1 MTTLMAPKILVVD
14 DEMELERL
22 IRQRFRKQIQ
32 AQELDFLFATD
43 GNAALDYL
51 QERQVDMV
59 LTDLNMPQMDGFTFL
74 GQLPAVD
81 QALRAVVVSA
91 YSDMPNIR
99 RAMNKGAFDFL
110 TKPIDFRDL
119 EITIWKTLEEVRQV
133 RQARQQMQ
141 QAQQQLLQAAYHDAL
156 TGLSN
161 RNGLLQ
167 RLTQLEQSRA
177 QINAQIDSQYSQEQ
191 CSQEQCSQ
199 EQCSQE
205 QCSQELHVQPL
216 YALLFIDLDGFKAIN
231 DSFSH
236 SMGDLLLQCAAQR
249 IKGCLREADSVA
261 RLGGDEFAVVLIGL
275 LDQAEAVTVA
285 QRIQEQFKTPFKLGD
300 IEVRIGA
307 SIGLAL
313 NQGQGNQ
320 TPADLLHNADV
331 AMYCAKTQRQGN
343 LKVFHSTMQMP

>member
-1 MTTLMAPKILVVD
+1 MAPKILVVD

-51 QERQVDMV
+51 QEGQVDMV

-74 GQLPAVD
+74 SRLPAVD

-133 RQARQQMQ
+133 RQARQQIQ
-141 QAQQQLLQAAYHDAL
+141 QAQQQLLQAAYQDAL

-167 RLTQLEQSRA
+167 RLTQLEQSCSHSS
-177 QINAQIDSQYSQEQ
+177 QINSQDS
-191 CSQEQCSQ
+191 
-199 EQCSQE
+199 
-205 QCSQELHVQPL
+205 LHAQPL

-249 IKGCLREADSVA
+249 MKGCLREADSVA
-261 RLGGDEFAVVLIGL
+261 RLGGDEFAVVLVGL

-285 QRIQEQFKTPFKLGD
+285 QRIQEQFSAPFKLGD

-331 AMYCAKTQRQGN
+331 AMYCAKTQRQGK
-343 LKVFHSTMQMP
+343 LKVFHPTMQMPQIQ